1 VTSGGQT
8 TFVLGNGNFP
18 QALTVGDFNGDG
30 LLDLAATD
38 IAATVNVGNVTILL
52 GTGGGSFGAPTTFA
66 VEVTP
71 LSLAVADFNGD
82 GHLDLA
88 VVNRDGPGPGVD
100 PGTVSIL
107 LGIGDGSFL
116 PQTVFT
122 VGSEPQS
129 VAVADFNGDG
139 HPDLAV
145 SNSDD
150 RTVSVLLGTGTGS
163 FGPQSTLA
171 AGPGFDV
178 VEGGTEAVAVGDFN
192 GDGRPDL
199 AVTDD
204 DLSVSILL
212 NVCN

>member
-1 VTSGGQT
+1 
-8 TFVLGNGNFP
+8 
-18 QALTVGDFNGDG
+18 
-30 LLDLAATD
+30 
-38 IAATVNVGNVTILL
+38 
-52 GTGGGSFGAPTTFA
+52 
-66 VEVTP
+66 
-71 LSLAVADFNGD
+71 
-82 GHLDLA
+82 
-88 VVNRDGPGPGVD
+88 
-100 PGTVSIL
+100 